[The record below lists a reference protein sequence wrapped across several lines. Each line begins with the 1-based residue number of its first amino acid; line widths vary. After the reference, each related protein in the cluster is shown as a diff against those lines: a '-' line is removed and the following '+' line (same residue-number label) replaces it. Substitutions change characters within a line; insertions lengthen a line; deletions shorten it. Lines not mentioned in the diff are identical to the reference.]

1 MDNTENRDT
10 IDWLK
15 PENRFRATSMD
26 LFRQGLRTQ
35 NWEAIAAAYLMLTGE
50 KIEVARRDAV
60 EISVPSEKEQIVLL
74 QPDSPEPIQVMPE
87 PPKRKRGRPRKN
99 PLPVKAEDT
108 TPAGVNP
115 LFADCVAPAKA
126 PGAID
131 KVFTK
136 SRQHDCKPHQ
146 NIFKDDCTEA
156 TDEIVKDRE
165 VPSAILNAKRP
176 PTNNVKVRCQQ
187 CGRVEDVDPSLLP
200 FGLRLTKDYTM
211 RYLCN
216 GCIVGARTGIDLEAT
231 SADEPLYEP
240 EE

>member
-99 PLPVKAEDT
+99 PLPVKA
-108 TPAGVNP
+108 
-115 LFADCVAPAKA
+115 
-126 PGAID
+126 
-131 KVFTK
+131 
-136 SRQHDCKPHQ
+136 
-146 NIFKDDCTEA
+146 
-156 TDEIVKDRE
+156 
-165 VPSAILNAKRP
+165 
-176 PTNNVKVRCQQ
+176 
-187 CGRVEDVDPSLLP
+187 
-200 FGLRLTKDYTM
+200 
-211 RYLCN
+211 
-216 GCIVGARTGIDLEAT
+216 
-231 SADEPLYEP
+231 
-240 EE
+240 